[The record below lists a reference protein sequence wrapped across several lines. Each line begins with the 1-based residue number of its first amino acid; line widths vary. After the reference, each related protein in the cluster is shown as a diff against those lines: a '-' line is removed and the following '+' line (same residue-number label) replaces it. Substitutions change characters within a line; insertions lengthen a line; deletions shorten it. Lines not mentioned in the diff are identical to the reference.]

1 VKIVFTGPE
10 CTGKTS
16 IAQIIGQRY
25 NFCYIPEMAREYLDL
40 RHNTYNEQSLNEI
53 ALLQLWAEKTGKENY
68 HSLCCD
74 TDLLTI
80 LIWQNEKYG
89 YTDQDLMKKWLQS
102 TVDLFF
108 LCTPDFPWE
117 YDSQRENPEDRQRL
131 FDIYFDILTHSNHP
145 FHVLTGPLE
154 QRILDVERILT
165 PLIFLASDI
174 DE

>member
-25 NFCYIPEMAREYLDL
+25 DFYFIPEMARAYLDL
-40 RHNTYNEQSLNEI
+40 RHNTYNEQSLYEI
-53 ALLQLWAEKTGKENY
+53 ALLQLWEEKTGMENH

-89 YTDQDLMKKWLQS
+89 YSDQDLMKKWLQS
-102 TVDLFF
+102 TVDMFF
-108 LCTPDFPWE
+108 LCSPDFPWE

-131 FDIYFDILTHSNHP
+131 YNIYHDMLTQSNHP
-145 FHVLTGPLE
+145 FHILKGPLE
-154 QRILDVERILT
+154 QRILDVEEILT
-165 PLIFLASDI
+165 PFILLAPNND
-174 DE
+174 